1 MFLGESQILGQMKQA
16 SKISDYA
23 GTQGKFLSSFF
34 QSVFS
39 AAKEIRSKTNIGAS
53 NTTIAST
60 IISITK
66 RIFGDI
72 SQNKI
77 IFVGAGEMTEL
88 IAKYFNKYQPKKI
101 AIANR
106 SISRGNSLA
115 KKIGGEACLLA
126 EINDQIHDYDI
137 VISCTGSQLPVIGLG
152 MVERAIKLR
161 KHKPMLLIDLA
172 IPRDIESE
180 ASKLNDI
187 FLYTLDELSL
197 IHI

>member
-1 MFLGESQILGQMKQA
+1 
-16 SKISDYA
+16 
-23 GTQGKFLSSFF
+23 
-34 QSVFS
+34 
-39 AAKEIRSKTNIGAS
+39 
-53 NTTIAST
+53 
-60 IISITK
+60 
-66 RIFGDI
+66 
-72 SQNKI
+72 
-77 IFVGAGEMTEL
+77 MTEL

-101 AIANR
+101 IIANR

-126 EINDQIHDYDI
+126 EINDQIHDFDI

-152 MVERAIKLR
+152 MIERALKIR

-187 FLYTLDELSL
+187 FLYTLDELAQTAQEGIDRRTDAIKDAEKIIKKKVANFYL
-197 IHI
+197 ADNQKKTTRNN